1 VANFRGKLDK
11 LNVCLRIEDGVSGH
25 VVASVA
31 AVFGSSR
38 ELEPHE
44 AVEIPFPLPTCLF
57 PSAGVYKA
65 AVLINN
71 EQIGKRDLP
80 VQSITAIAQTY
91 E

>member
-1 VANFRGKLDK
+1 
-11 LNVCLRIEDGVSGH
+11 
-25 VVASVA
+25 
-31 AVFGSSR
+31 
-38 ELEPHE
+38 
-44 AVEIPFPLPTCLF
+44 VEIPFPLPTCLF